1 VLLRELVQTSEAV
14 AATSGRT
21 AKITEIAGL
30 LRRAGPGEVPVV
42 VAFLSGELRQRQIGV
57 GYASLGELL
66 RLEPSGQ
73 PTAGPWARV
82 PLEQAQAA
90 GAPVTGDPLAEAPGG
105 DTSSGAASAGA
116 ADMAATGVSGGTVT
130 GEGPLTVAETDAVFE
145 AVGQVGGAGA
155 QAERRRLL
163 AGLFGR
169 ASQTEREFLV
179 RLLGG
184 ELHQGALEGVMTEAV
199 ARAAGVP
206 AAEVRRAH
214 LLAGSLPLVAGAA
227 LTAAWVPAPAAVPD
241 AAPATEP
248 AAPDAAPAT
257 EPEPDSGAALAALR
271 AFGLKVGR
279 PLRPMLAS
287 SAATVADAFARL
299 SPAVVE
305 WKIDGIRIQVH
316 RSGTDVAV
324 FTRTLDDITIRVP
337 EITEAVL
344 ALDVRAAVF
353 DGEAV
358 ALAPDG
364 RPRPFQV
371 TASRT
376 GSHMDVARQ
385 RADTPLTP
393 FFFDLLHLDGTDL
406 IDEPAHVRQAR
417 LAAVMPAPLLV
428 PRLVTEDVD
437 AAGAFFADAVERGHE
452 GVVVKSPDATYAAGR
467 RGSEWIK
474 VKPRHTLD
482 LVILAA
488 EWGHGRRR
496 GWLSNLHL
504 GARDPATGGL
514 VMLGKTFKG
523 LTDEMLTWQTK
534 RLLELADPPGSG
546 PAGDLKNAYG
556 VLRVR
561 PELVVEIAFDGV
573 QGSPRYPGGVALRF
587 ARVLRHRPD
596 KPAAEADTIESV
608 LALWTGDQP
617 GAGDPG

>member
-1 VLLRELVQTSEAV
+1 
-14 AATSGRT
+14 
-21 AKITEIAGL
+21 
-30 LRRAGPGEVPVV
+30 
-42 VAFLSGELRQRQIGV
+42 
-57 GYASLGELL
+57 
-66 RLEPSGQ
+66 
-73 PTAGPWARV
+73 
-82 PLEQAQAA
+82 
-90 GAPVTGDPLAEAPGG
+90 
-105 DTSSGAASAGA
+105 
-116 ADMAATGVSGGTVT
+116 
-130 GEGPLTVAETDAVFE
+130 
-145 AVGQVGGAGA
+145 
-155 QAERRRLL
+155 
-163 AGLFGR
+163 
-169 ASQTEREFLV
+169 
-179 RLLGG
+179 
-184 ELHQGALEGVMTEAV
+184 MTEAV

-214 LLAGSLPLVAGAA
+214 LLAGSLPLVAQAA
-227 LTAAWVPAPAAVPD
+227 LAAAQVPAAAG
-241 AAPATEP
+241 
-248 AAPDAAPAT
+248 APAT
-257 EPEPDSGAALAALR
+257 EPEPGSGAALAALR

-287 SAATVADAFARL
+287 SAATVGDAFARL

-316 RSGTDVAV
+316 RAGPEVAV

-344 ALDVRAAVF
+344 ALDVQAAVF

-358 ALAPDG
+358 ALGPDG

-417 LAAVMPAPLLV
+417 LAAVMPAHLLV
-428 PRLVTEDVD
+428 PRLVTADAG
-437 AAGAFFADAVERGHE
+437 AAGAFFADAVGRGHE
-452 GVVVKSPDATYAAGR
+452 GVVVKAPDARYAAGR

-482 LVILAA
+482 LVVLAA

-514 VMLGKTFKG
+514 IMLGKTFKG

-556 VLRVR
+556 VQRVR

-596 KPAAEADTIESV
+596 KPAAEADTIDSV
-608 LALWTGDQP
+608 LALWTGDSP
-617 GAGDPG
+617 D